1 MVIFNSYVKLPEG
14 SSPFN
19 KEYHWRP
26 TAPHHSPSG
35 GILPPPE
42 LTLQVPQARTTLSA
56 RRSAPQT
63 WKPWPAEYPPD
74 AIFTMD
80 CKNIQNI
87 KCIYICIL
95 NIYIHITLHCIT
107 LHYIALHCFALHC
120 ITLHCIALHY
130 IALHCITLHC
140 IALHC
145 ITLHC
150 IALHIYTYSTLHYTT
165 LLCIALH
172 YTTLHLIIK

>member
-1 MVIFNSYVKLPEG
+1 MLNYQRV
-14 SSPFN
+14 
-19 KEYHWRP
+19 
-26 TAPHHSPSG
+26 APHSIKNTIGDPQLRTTPSSG
-35 GILPPPE
+35 GMLPLPE

-56 RRSAPQT
+56 RRGAPRT

-95 NIYIHITLHCIT
+95 NIYIHITLHYIT
-107 LHYIALHCFALHC
+107 LHCIALHCIALHY

-140 IALHC
+140 IALHYIALHCITHIYIQYTTLHYIALHC
-145 ITLHC
+145 ITLHY
-150 IALHIYTYSTLHYTT
+150 IAFDH
-165 LLCIALH
+165 
-172 YTTLHLIIK
+172 